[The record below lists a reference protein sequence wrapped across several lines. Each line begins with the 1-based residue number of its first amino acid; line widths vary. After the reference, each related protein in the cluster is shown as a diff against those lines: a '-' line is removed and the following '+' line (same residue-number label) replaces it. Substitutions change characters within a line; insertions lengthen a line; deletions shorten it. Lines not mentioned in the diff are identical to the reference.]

1 MRKCVASAALVLIM
15 LGALRGM
22 ADTYGPDAWGQTW
35 TYEILNGTSV
45 RITGVAD
52 KTLPYDAANFPWT
65 FTNGGTTYTV
75 TQIGANA
82 CLQWYALTGDLVM
95 PPTVQELGN
104 YAFYECANLVSVT
117 FSEGIKK
124 MGSHLFSMGCKTQEK
139 PFSLIIPASLDSL
152 DRQMFQWGGCNIAS
166 AWFKGKPDVTSG
178 TQPYTAIAVYNTL
191 YASPSLLKTVLI
203 GKNTDAIT
211 TANKGLF
218 VHKCGSVLVA

>member
-1 MRKCVASAALVLIM
+1 MKKRVVWTILLMTAFIALKAKAA
-15 LGALRGM
+15 
-22 ADTYGPDAWGQTW
+22 TYGPDAWGQTW

-65 FTNGGTTYTV
+65 CTNGGTTYTV

-124 MGSHLFSMGCKTQEK
+124 LARISFHWDVKRRKS
-139 PFSLIIPASLDSL
+139 PFL
-152 DRQMFQWGGCNIAS
+152 
-166 AWFKGKPDVTSG
+166 
-178 TQPYTAIAVYNTL
+178 
-191 YASPSLLKTVLI
+191 
-203 GKNTDAIT
+203 
-211 TANKGLF
+211 
-218 VHKCGSVLVA
+218 